1 MLDSGRHMRETYKI
15 AVLSVFLG
23 VVPSFLCAQD
33 AAESA
38 AASGH
43 SSLAARNIK
52 TPTLSTR
59 TESKSEAPKKPEVT
73 GKKKSTSPN
82 LVLSTGASPAE
93 TNRKAL
99 ESDSGKHAARLL
111 LRSTPDD
118 AEVFVNDLTV
128 GRTPLLLLVAP
139 GKYKVSMR
147 GERQESGDQTVG
159 AMPDETQVVL
169 IHLKSRY
176 PTSITLH

>member
-1 MLDSGRHMRETYKI
+1 MRETYKI
-15 AVLSVFLG
+15 AVLILFYG

-33 AAESA
+33 VAESA
-38 AASGH
+38 AASAR
-43 SSLAARNIK
+43 SSIAARNIK

-59 TESKSEAPKKPEVT
+59 TESKSEKPEAT
-73 GKKKSTSPN
+73 DKKTNTSPN
-82 LVLSTGASPAE
+82 LVLSTGASAAE
-93 TNRKAL
+93 TNRNAL

-111 LRSTPDD
+111 LRSTPGN

-128 GRTPLLLLVAP
+128 GRTPLLLLVPP

-147 GERQESGDQTVG
+147 GDRQESGDQTVG
-159 AMPDETQVVL
+159 AMADETQVVL

-176 PTSITLH
+176 PSSITLH